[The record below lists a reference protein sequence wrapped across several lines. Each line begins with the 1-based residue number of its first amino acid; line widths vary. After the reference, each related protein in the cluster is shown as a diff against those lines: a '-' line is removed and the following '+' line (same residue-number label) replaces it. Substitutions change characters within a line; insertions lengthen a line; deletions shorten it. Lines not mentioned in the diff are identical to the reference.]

1 MLTETYSDKETL
13 EFGKKLGENAVPG
26 MIICLDGDLGTGKT
40 VIAKGIA
47 LGLGITEP
55 VSSPTFTVVKEYHEG
70 RLPLYHFDVYRI
82 EDPAEMEEIGYE
94 EYFFGNGVTVVHFD
108 FAGTPGE
115 MEFCV
120 NFQMDRWD
128 EVTELY
134 FERASVRIL
143 TPPPL
148 NRQVSAVVEI
158 YSENGALHQNLV
170 LEDNRQ
176 WAFQLETDTFIKK
189 VKEGGLSSDLEDAAT
204 DVEVIEK
211 IYQTIIEGAQA

>member
-70 RLPLYHFDVYRI
+70 KLPLYHFDVYRI

-94 EYFFGNGVTVVHFD
+94 EYFFGNGVTVVEWADMINELIPKDAVRVRLKKDASKGFD
-108 FAGTPGE
+108 YRSILVENCA
-115 MEFCV
+115 
-120 NFQMDRWD
+120 
-128 EVTELY
+128 
-134 FERASVRIL
+134 ERI
-143 TPPPL
+143 
-148 NRQVSAVVEI
+148 
-158 YSENGALHQNLV
+158 
-170 LEDNRQ
+170 
-176 WAFQLETDTFIKK
+176 
-189 VKEGGLSSDLEDAAT
+189 
-204 DVEVIEK
+204 
-211 IYQTIIEGAQA
+211 